1 MNLDSTTENTQQ
13 PDDSQSVANRSISFV
28 GRTYGFFRHNMKITV
43 GLSMVL
49 LVVAFGYI
57 GPIFVDLERAETGSF
72 IEAGAFAP
80 PPGSVII
87 QDKSPSADNW
97 LGVDAQGRDMLAW
110 LIDATPDT
118 LRVGIMAGALGVLIG
133 SVIGF
138 LAGYYGGLIDA
149 VLRTFTD
156 IMLAIPALLVL
167 IVLASVV
174 NVLSLELM
182 ALVIALFAWMGAA
195 RIIRAQVLTLRERMF
210 VEIARMSGEKGLYIV
225 FFELLPNLMPFL
237 LAAFVSSLIGAIL
250 AAVGLE
256 FLGLGP
262 TRISTLGNILYW
274 QSSYNA
280 VIRGMWWWWGS
291 PIVIFIILFA
301 GLFIASI
308 GLDEWANPRL
318 KERS

>member
-1 MNLDSTTENTQQ
+1 MNADPTTQT
-13 PDDSQSVANRSISFV
+13 PLALSDDTNSIGAGTLTLA
-28 GRTYGFFRHNMKITV
+28 GRTYRFFRYNMKITI
-43 GLSMVL
+43 GLSLVL
-49 LVVAFGYI
+49 LIVAFGYV
-57 GPIFVDLERAETGSF
+57 GPLFVDLERAEVGSF
-72 IEAGAFAP
+72 IVE
-80 PPGSVII
+80 
-87 QDKSPSADNW
+87 DKSPSAENW
-97 LGVDAQGRDMLAW
+97 LGVDALGRDMLAW
-110 LIDATPDT
+110 LIDATPDS
-118 LRVGIMAGALGVLIG
+118 LRVGLMAGLLGVFIG
-133 SVIGF
+133 AVVGF
-138 LAGYYGGLIDA
+138 VAGYYGGIIDGI
-149 VLRTFTD
+149 LRTFTD
-156 IMLAIPALLVL
+156 IMLAVPGLLVL

-210 VEIARMSGEKGLYIV
+210 VDIARMSGEKGIYIV
-225 FFELLPNLMPFL
+225 FFELMPNLMPFL

-262 TRISTLGNILYW
+262 THISTLGNILYW
-274 QSSYNA
+274 QSFYNA
-280 VIRGMWWWWGS
+280 VLRGMWWWWGS
-291 PIVIFIILFA
+291 PIVIFILLFS

>member
-1 MNLDSTTENTQQ
+1 MNADPTTQS
-13 PDDSQSVANRSISFV
+13 PVALSDDTTSIGAGTLTLA
-28 GRTYGFFRHNMKITV
+28 GRTYRFFRYNMKITI
-43 GLSMVL
+43 GLSLVL
-49 LVVAFGYI
+49 LIVAFGYV
-57 GPIFVDLERAETGSF
+57 GPLFVDLERAEVGSF
-72 IEAGAFAP
+72 IVE
-80 PPGSVII
+80 
-87 QDKSPSADNW
+87 DKSPSAENW
-97 LGVDAQGRDMLAW
+97 LGVDALGRDMLAW
-110 LIDATPDT
+110 LIDATPDS
-118 LRVGIMAGALGVLIG
+118 LRVGLMAGLLGVFIG
-133 SVIGF
+133 AVVGF
-138 LAGYYGGLIDA
+138 VAGYYGGIIDGI
-149 VLRTFTD
+149 LRTFTD
-156 IMLAIPALLVL
+156 IMLAVPGLLVL

-210 VEIARMSGEKGLYIV
+210 VDIARMSGEKGIYIV
-225 FFELLPNLMPFL
+225 FFELMPNLMPFL

-262 TRISTLGNILYW
+262 THISTLGNILYW
-274 QSSYNA
+274 QSFYNA
-280 VIRGMWWWWGS
+280 VLRGMWWWWGS
-291 PIVIFIILFA
+291 PIVIFILLFS

>member
-1 MNLDSTTENTQQ
+1 MNADPTTQT
-13 PDDSQSVANRSISFV
+13 PLALSDDTTSIGAGTLTLA
-28 GRTYGFFRHNMKITV
+28 GRTYRFFRYNMKITI
-43 GLSMVL
+43 GLSLVL
-49 LVVAFGYI
+49 LIVAFGYV
-57 GPIFVDLERAETGSF
+57 GPLFVDLERAEVGSF
-72 IEAGAFAP
+72 IVE
-80 PPGSVII
+80 
-87 QDKSPSADNW
+87 DKSPSAENW
-97 LGVDAQGRDMLAW
+97 LGVDALGRDMLAW
-110 LIDATPDT
+110 LIDATPDS
-118 LRVGIMAGALGVLIG
+118 LRVGLMAGLLGVFIG
-133 SVIGF
+133 AVVGF
-138 LAGYYGGLIDA
+138 VAGYYGGIIDGI
-149 VLRTFTD
+149 LRTFTD
-156 IMLAIPALLVL
+156 IMLAVPGLLVL

-210 VEIARMSGEKGLYIV
+210 VDIARMSGEKGIYIV
-225 FFELLPNLMPFL
+225 FFELMPNLMPFL

-262 TRISTLGNILYW
+262 THISTLGNILYW
-274 QSSYNA
+274 QSFYNA
-280 VIRGMWWWWGS
+280 VLRGMWWWWGS
-291 PIVIFIILFA
+291 PIVIFILLFS

>member
-1 MNLDSTTENTQQ
+1 MNLDQTTENSNQAV
-13 PDDSQSVANRSISFV
+13 DSQSVAGSTASAV
-28 GRTYGFFRHNMKITV
+28 ARTYEFFRYNMKITV
-43 GLSMVL
+43 GLFMVL
-49 LVVAFGYI
+49 IVVAFGYI
-57 GPIFVDLERAETGSF
+57 GPIFVDLERAEPGSF
-72 IEAGAFAP
+72 
-80 PPGSVII
+80 II
-87 QDKSPSADNW
+87 QDKSPSAENW

-110 LIDATPDT
+110 LIDATPDS
-118 LRVGIMAGALGVLIG
+118 LRVGVMAGALGVLIG

-138 LAGYYGGLIDA
+138 LAGYYGGIIDA
-149 VLRTFTD
+149 ILRTFTD

-174 NVLSLELM
+174 DVLSLELM

-262 TRISTLGNILYW
+262 THISTLGNILYW
-274 QSSYNA
+274 QSFYNA

>member
-1 MNLDSTTENTQQ
+1 MNADPTT
-13 PDDSQSVANRSISFV
+13 QSPVALSEDTTSIGAGTSNLA
-28 GRTYGFFRHNMKITV
+28 GRTYRFFRYNMKITI
-43 GLSMVL
+43 GLSLVL
-49 LVVAFGYI
+49 LIVAFGYV
-57 GPIFVDLERAETGSF
+57 GPLFVDLERAEVGSF
-72 IEAGAFAP
+72 IVE
-80 PPGSVII
+80 
-87 QDKSPSADNW
+87 DKSPSAENW
-97 LGVDAQGRDMLAW
+97 LGVDALGRDMLAW
-110 LIDATPDT
+110 LIDATPDS
-118 LRVGIMAGALGVLIG
+118 LKVGLMAGLLGVFIG
-133 SVIGF
+133 AVVGF
-138 LAGYYGGLIDA
+138 VAGYYGGIIDGI
-149 VLRTFTD
+149 LRTFTD
-156 IMLAIPALLVL
+156 IMLAVPGLLVL

-210 VEIARMSGEKGLYIV
+210 VDIARMSGEKGIYIV
-225 FFELLPNLMPFL
+225 FFELMPNLMPFL

-262 TRISTLGNILYW
+262 THISTLGNILYW
-274 QSSYNA
+274 QSFYNA
-280 VIRGMWWWWGS
+280 VLRGMWWWWGS
-291 PIVIFIILFA
+291 PIVIFILLFS